1 MRRLSSIDLRLLK
14 IFAVVV
20 DCNGFQRA
28 QLALNI
34 AQSTLSSHITNLE
47 AKLGSRL
54 CERGRGGFRLTD
66 AGRETYDAII
76 ALLRSMEA
84 FESSMARV
92 HGGKTGALRIGAID
106 TIVTSQEVGAAQAV
120 RMFCDQHPETSIDI
134 EIMAPGDLEK
144 SLLEGRRDV
153 VIGPMSQGVPSISYQ
168 EVFTEEHRL
177 YCGRQHPWFMRP
189 DSLISTADLHAERLS
204 VRSYRYFD
212 DIYRFGKVTASA
224 IASNMEAQ
232 TILILSGRFVG
243 FLPDH
248 AARLHVMSGDMRAI
262 KPSEWS
268 LTSRFLIAYLRGSEK
283 RELKREFARILL
295 GSTSDGRSNRS
306 AEPKSGEPIA

>member
-1 MRRLSSIDLRLLK
+1 VRRLSSIDLRLLK

-34 AQSTLSSHITNLE
+34 AQSTLSSHIANLE

-66 AGRETYDAII
+66 AGRETYDAIV

-92 HGGKTGALRIGAID
+92 HSGKTGALRIGAID
-106 TIVTSQEVGAAQAV
+106 TIVTSSEVGATQAL
-120 RMFCDQHPETSIDI
+120 RAFCDMHPETSIDI
-134 EIMAPGDLEK
+134 EIIAPADLEK

-153 VIGPMSQGVPSISYQ
+153 VIGPMSQAVPSISYQ
-168 EVFTEEHRL
+168 EIFTEEHHL
-177 YCGRQHPWFMRP
+177 YCGCEHPWFARS
-189 DSLISTADLHAERLS
+189 DSLISTADLLAARLS

-212 DIYRFGKVTASA
+212 DIFRFGKVTASA
-224 IASNMEAQ
+224 MASNMEAQ

-248 AARLHVMSGDMRAI
+248 AARPYILAEEMRAI
-262 KPSEWS
+262 KPREWS

-283 RELKREFARILL
+283 RELKREFVRTLL
-295 GSTSDGRSNRS
+295 DVVSERQSSP
-306 AEPKSGEPIA
+306 A